1 MLMIVKAADDLPSLP
16 APSQRGELTWEIA
29 LLYPPQGEWTEAA
42 YLALDA
48 KTRCMIELSD
58 GCLEFLPMP
67 TLLHAFIARFL
78 FEVFHKFVSSK
89 KLGEVLLAP
98 LPVHLWPGKYR
109 EPDLLFLRPERLLGS
124 PKYPEG
130 ADLVLEVVS
139 EGEKDRKRD
148 FVEKP
153 QDYAKAGVAEY
164 WIVDPQEERIT
175 VLTLDGPAY
184 RQHGVFRPGEQAS
197 SVLLPGFA
205 VDVAAVFAAGKQAQ

>member
-1 MLMIVKAADDLPSLP
+1 MIVKAADDLQSLP
-16 APSQRGELTWEIA
+16 RPSQPGELTWEIA
-29 LLYPPQGEWTEAA
+29 MLYPQQGDWTEAD

-48 KTRCMIELSD
+48 KTNRMIELSD

-67 TLLHAFIARFL
+67 TFLHQFIVRFL
-78 FEVFHKFVSSK
+78 FEAFHQFVSAR
-89 KLGEVLLAP
+89 KLGEVLFAP

-109 EPDLLFLRPERLLGS
+109 EPDLMFLRPERLRGG

-130 ADLVLEVVS
+130 ADLAVEVVS
-139 EGEKDRKRD
+139 EDERDRKRD
-148 FVEKP
+148 LVDKP
-153 QDYAKAGVAEY
+153 QDYAKAGISEY

-175 VLTLDGPAY
+175 VFVLDGQTY
-184 RQHGVFRPGEQAS
+184 RKHGVFAPGEQAA